1 MDHKQKKALHVA
13 EMIAGLAIGLQIL
26 VKAADKAEHFAEA
39 PVKIVVL
46 FLLGLFVIV
55 GSVGHRRLEKRVR
68 NAHALFH
75 ILEGAALVVS
85 AVILFEKGR
94 MRLPLMLLILGL
106 LFGAVGAVA
115 FRITPENWKSRSRLL
130 MHGIGLAAL
139 AGGAALAG
147 FTMANDRDP
156 WAMGC
161 GALTM
166 GVGCLAL
173 FHADGFLARMG
184 KKYPGPVP
192 EAQPDPEE
200 VPGPGPQASNGG

>member
-1 MDHKQKKALHVA
+1 MDQKQKKVLHAA
-13 EMIAGLAIGLQIL
+13 EMVAGLAIGVQIL

-94 MRLPLMLLILGL
+94 MRLPLVLLALGL
-106 LFGAVGAVA
+106 LFAAVGAA
-115 FRITPENWKSRSRLL
+115 SFRITPENWKSRSRLL
-130 MHGIGLAAL
+130 MRGIGLAAL
-139 AGGAALAG
+139 AGGAALAV
-147 FTMANDRDP
+147 FTLANDRDP

-161 GALTM
+161 GALSM

-184 KKYPGPVP
+184 KKYPGSVP
-192 EAQPDPEE
+192 DAEQT
-200 VPGPGPQASNGG
+200 PGEGPAPGPQPVNDV

>member
-1 MDHKQKKALHVA
+1 MDQKQKKALHVA
-13 EMIAGLAIGLQIL
+13 EMIAGLAIGVQIL

-55 GSVGHRRLEKRVR
+55 GSAGHRRLEKRVR

-75 ILEGAALVVS
+75 VLEGAALVVS
-85 AVILFEKGR
+85 AFILFEKGR
-94 MRLPLMLLILGL
+94 MRLPLVLLTLGL
-106 LFGAVGAVA
+106 LFGAFGAVA
-115 FRITPENWKSRSRLL
+115 FRITPENWKSRCRLL
-130 MHGIGLAAL
+130 MRGIGLAAL
-139 AGGAALAG
+139 AGGAALAA
-147 FTMANDRDP
+147 FTLANDRDP

-161 GALTM
+161 GALSM

-184 KKYPGPVP
+184 KKYPGPLP
-192 EAQPDPEE
+192 EAQPDPEA
-200 VPGPGPQASNGG
+200 VPGPGPQASSSE